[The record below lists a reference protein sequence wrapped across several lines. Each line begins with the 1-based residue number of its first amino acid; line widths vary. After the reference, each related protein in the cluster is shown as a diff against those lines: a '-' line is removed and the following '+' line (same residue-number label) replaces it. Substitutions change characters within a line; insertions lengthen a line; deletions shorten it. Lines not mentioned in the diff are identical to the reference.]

1 MLHWQEI
8 RDSALPPSSGN
19 IAVEFSFFLFFFA
32 SKINVS
38 LRWLILCLY
47 TNQVKVL
54 LSKQRICHQR
64 REQLAPVTSIRGL
77 FVLGQ

>member
-1 MLHWQEI
+1 MLRGQGI
-8 RDSALPPSSGN
+8 RIRRCLPHQDTPQWN
-19 IAVEFSFFLFFFA
+19 FLFFFFA
-32 SKINVS
+32 CKINVS

-54 LSKQRICHQR
+54 LSKQRICLQK

-77 FVLGQ
+77 FVLRQ